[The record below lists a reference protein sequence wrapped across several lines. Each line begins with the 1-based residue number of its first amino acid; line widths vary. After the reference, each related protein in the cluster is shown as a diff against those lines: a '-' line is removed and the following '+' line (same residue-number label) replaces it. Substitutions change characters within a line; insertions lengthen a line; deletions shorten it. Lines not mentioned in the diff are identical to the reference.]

1 MNNIVYNRDC
11 LEAMREMEDNAFD
24 LAVVDPPYGIS
35 YARGKNG
42 YGVCSNRPNPSD
54 LCWDKIPDKEY
65 FDELFRVSKNAII
78 WGGNYFTHLIPPSKC
93 WIVWNK
99 IGTTEN
105 KSPYSDC
112 ELAWTSFKKNVKMFT
127 LRQMGFISDSQ
138 DKERIHP
145 TQKPTE
151 LYDWI
156 FKTFA
161 KPDMKVLDTHIGSGS
176 SRIAAYKAG
185 LDFVGYEI
193 DKDYYEAQER
203 RFQNA
208 LNGTDECGENQLKLF

>member
-24 LAVVDPPYGIS
+24 LAVVDPPYGIGGDS
-35 YARGKNG
+35 LHANRSCKKNRLSGAGQLRHRILNTART
-42 YGVCSNRPNPSD
+42 D
-54 LCWDKIPDKEY
+54 WDVAPTQEY
-65 FDELFRVSKNAII
+65 FDELLRVSRNAII
-78 WGGNYFTHLIPPSKC
+78 WSGNYFGLPRCRCFIC
-93 WIVWNK
+93 WDKVQPWPNF
-99 IGTTEN
+99 
-105 KSPYSDC
+105 SQC
-112 ELAWTSFKKNVKMFT
+112 EYAWTTFDQPAKLFRYDNREGGK
-127 LRQMGFISDSQ
+127 
-138 DKERIHP
+138 IHP
-145 TQKPTE
+145 TQKPVA

-161 KPDMKVLDTHIGSGS
+161 KPGMKVLDTHIGSGS

-193 DKDYYEAQER
+193 DKEYYEAQER